1 MKKISPV
8 LAALLLAACQMGGQS
23 GTDSSGAGPAK
34 SASGAT
40 SSASPTD
47 ATPIRQARADLQAKS
62 GSKVA
67 GTVDFT
73 ERDGQVRIE
82 VKASGLTPN
91 SEHAIHIHE
100 KGDCSAP
107 DATSAGGHFNPD
119 NQPHGNP
126 HEAKRHAGD
135 LPNLRVSSSG
145 NATAI
150 YDVKGLTLDNDFRG
164 ILQRA
169 VVIHAKAD
177 DYKSQPAGDAGG
189 RIACGVIRKM

>member
-1 MKKISPV
+1 MKLISPL
-8 LAALLLAACQMGGQS
+8 LAVLLLAGCQMGGHS
-23 GTDSSGAGPAK
+23 DK
-34 SASGAT
+34 SADGSRSATKAASATASGGAET
-40 SSASPTD
+40 
-47 ATPIRQARADLQAKS
+47 RQARADLEAKS

-67 GTVDFT
+67 GVVNFT

-91 SEHAIHIHE
+91 AEHAIHIHE

-119 NQPHGNP
+119 NQPHGHP
-126 HEAKRHAGD
+126 MEAKRHAGD
-135 LPNLRVSSSG
+135 LPNLRASSSG
-145 NATAI
+145 NATAT

-164 ILQRA
+164 VLQRA

-189 RIACGVIRKM
+189 RIACGVIRKS